1 MVAPATGSITFAIDV
16 NIIFGPRRCEWPPAE
31 VPPLWR
37 DVIFQT
43 PKQEMMAGATCQFV
57 AQDSMIILPGQT
69 AIDPVIDD
77 LQAGLA

>member
-1 MVAPATGSITFAIDV
+1 LA
-16 NIIFGPRRCEWPPAE
+16 RCD
-31 VPPLWR
+31 LS
-37 DVIFQT
+37 DDQ
-43 PKQEMMAGATCQFV
+43 AGDGGGANGQFV